1 LPAFSDQPVLET
13 EWLPL
18 AAAFAG
24 HAALGFAMHHSGTL
38 ATLHALATFAA
49 GMWIVFFSPR
59 IDRILCVIAYATGA
73 DVLWRMCG
81 ASVPWEFSKYS
92 IAVLSICALIRFRRY
107 RIPAPALL
115 YFLLL
120 LPSAIVTAQR
130 FKYLGNT
137 ISRFSMFLSG
147 PFAVA
152 CCACFLVNVRLTRA
166 QINQVL
172 LALTLPISG
181 VVFIAGYGT
190 FTKPINFGTQSLHD
204 ASGDF
209 GPNQVSSI
217 LGFGALLL
225 ILYLLRTQ
233 TGVYRKLLLVSV
245 IVALLGQCALTF
257 SRGGLYAAVC
267 SLVASAFFYGRDR
280 RTQKKIIYGLLGL
293 AIVGALVLFPL
304 LNSFTRG
311 ALEKRFEETGLTG
324 REVLMKIDF
333 DLFLENPVYG
343 VGVGLSQY
351 FHPML
356 GTQYIMN
363 HNEFTRMLCEHGL
376 FGVLALLVVITLP
389 IGRLFSATTNED
401 RAFVVALYT
410 WCALFLF
417 VNGFRISAPSF
428 CFAFAL
434 VRPRID

>member
-1 LPAFSDQPVLET
+1 
-13 EWLPL
+13 
-18 AAAFAG
+18 
-24 HAALGFAMHHSGTL
+24 
-38 ATLHALATFAA
+38 
-49 GMWIVFFSPR
+49 
-59 IDRILCVIAYATGA
+59 
-73 DVLWRMCG
+73 
-81 ASVPWEFSKYS
+81 
-92 IAVLSICALIRFRRY
+92 
-107 RIPAPALL
+107 
-115 YFLLL
+115 
-120 LPSAIVTAQR
+120 
-130 FKYLGNT
+130 
-137 ISRFSMFLSG
+137 
-147 PFAVA
+147 
-152 CCACFLVNVRLTRA
+152 VNVRLTRA